1 MKTIVAS
8 AGMCALLFLT
18 GTPAACAEEGNRA
31 APRKLYNT
39 AKQKLKEGKTII
51 GATVLSLDPNIYC
64 AVANAGFDCVMIEM
78 QHSTITYADAAQ
90 MIFACRGAQAIPFI
104 RVPDATESDI
114 QKATDIG
121 ALGVIVPTDT
131 GEGRRSG
138 PVDTLS
144 PGWISKPRHRPGPGA
159 VGS

>member
-90 MIFACRGAQAIPFI
+90 MIFACREAPAMTFI